1 MPRCGGGRGLLLLA
15 SLAVFNVAN
24 HPTEGFLQGPA
35 GLGAL
40 CGSLGQGIC
49 WPAAVRGHAAPQC
62 FMRERQSSAVAA
74 PSGQPNEQIG
84 RWRTRTS
91 FPAVPK
97 QEVQHVLASY
107 TAAPQ
112 RADSA
117 VGVRPAAASVAIAE
131 RAPELLGHIG
141 RGNGCRLAIYRE
153 KRFNARFD
161 EYLLTKRSPDK
172 RFTQEH
178 RTWMH
183 YQRQRHAVGGL
194 SKQRVARFEEEDLDL
209 SLDEVWARSL
219 VSCAASL
226 EGAEHDI
233 VTQHGGRTVGVL
245 SVVQMRWRPRLT
257 SRTRKC
263 RCCGFSRRSLQ
274 KFASIA
280 WRWQKW
286 TQPWTR
292 RAAQPPPS
300 ALTSA
305 AAPAPNRAWQA
316 AACGG
321 ASLEGPQGSAWRGR
335 RGVRRRRG

>member
-1 MPRCGGGRGLLLLA
+1 MLLA

-209 SLDEVWARSL
+209 SLDEVPLLATTNAFMSDPQSL
-219 VSCAASL
+219 HHPPCCNVSL
-226 EGAEHDI
+226 
-233 VTQHGGRTVGVL
+233 RR
-245 SVVQMRWRPRLT
+245 VQTRL
-257 SRTRKC
+257 
-263 RCCGFSRRSLQ
+263 
-274 KFASIA
+274 
-280 WRWQKW
+280 
-286 TQPWTR
+286 PH
-292 RAAQPPPS
+292 PPS
-300 ALTSA
+300 LLRGARQLHCKHIQMSEMPFALHP
-305 AAPAPNRAWQA
+305 PACHRHNNLLRNT
-316 AACGG
+316 
-321 ASLEGPQGSAWRGR
+321 E
-335 RGVRRRRG
+335 V